1 MPIHTCTGEPRMK
14 SLLWEA
20 SRQSGIPNPG
30 ATSLTDNFIMA
41 LIIIYH
47 FTLVNLS

>member
-1 MPIHTCTGEPRMK
+1 MPIHTCTGEPPDEITAAG
-14 SLLWEA
+14 SLPPERKPEA
-20 SRQSGIPNPG
+20 G
-30 ATSLTDNFIMA
+30 AAPLTDNFIMA